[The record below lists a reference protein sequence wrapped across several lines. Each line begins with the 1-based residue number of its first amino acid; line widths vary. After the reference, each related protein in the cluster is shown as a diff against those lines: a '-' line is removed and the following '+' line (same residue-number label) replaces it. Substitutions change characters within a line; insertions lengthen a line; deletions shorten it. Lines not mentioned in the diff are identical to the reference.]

1 MKLPRRRFLHVAVGA
16 AAIPA
21 ASGVAKAEVYPS
33 RTITMIVPIA
43 PGVGTDALARILA
56 EHMRGTLGQSIIVE
70 NITGAGGTIGTA
82 HVARAAPDGYTLSV
96 GNIGTHVISPA
107 TYPNIQYHPLKD
119 FEPVALIATSA
130 YWLIAKNAL
139 PPKDLTELIVWLKA
153 NPDKASAAMVGTGGL
168 DQIAGTYF
176 QQKTG
181 TRFQFV
187 PYRGAAPAIQDLM
200 AGHVDLKFDPVAAS
214 LPYVRSGQLKAYAVF
229 GKSRWS
235 AASEIPTAD
244 ELGVPGLDVT
254 FWYGL
259 WAPKGTPKPVIAKL
273 NAAVADAFADPTVR
287 RKITD
292 LGAEIPPREQ
302 QTTEAFG
309 VFHKAEIDKW
319 WSFIKA
325 AGIKAE

>member
-1 MKLPRRRFLHVAVGA
+1 MSALPPKADIDGASSDVRYVCQKRTFRPLFDMIDGGCTRGGITMKLPRRRFLHVAVGV

-33 RTITMIVPIA
+33 RTITMIVPLP
-43 PGVGTDALARILA
+43 PGLGTDALARILA

-130 YWLIAKNAL
+130 YWLIGKNAL

-176 QQKTG
+176 RQKTG

-187 PYRGAAPAIQDLM
+187 PYRGGAPAIQDLM
-200 AGHVDLKFDPVAAS
+200 AGHVDLKFDHSSKFIAVCAERSAQGLCGLRQEPLVCG
-214 LPYVRSGQLKAYAVF
+214 VRDSHGRRTRCARARCDILVWALGPQGHAKADHCQA
-229 GKSRWS
+229 
-235 AASEIPTAD
+235 
-244 ELGVPGLDVT
+244 
-254 FWYGL
+254 
-259 WAPKGTPKPVIAKL
+259 
-273 NAAVADAFADPTVR
+273 
-287 RKITD
+287 
-292 LGAEIPPREQ
+292 
-302 QTTEAFG
+302 
-309 VFHKAEIDKW
+309 
-319 WSFIKA
+319 
-325 AGIKAE
+325 

>member
-21 ASGVAKAEVYPS
+21 ASGIAKAEVYPS
-33 RTITMIVPIA
+33 RTITMIVAYP
-43 PGVGTDALARILA
+43 PGVGSDTLARILA
-56 EHMRGTLGQSIIVE
+56 EHMRGTLGQNIIVE
-70 NITGAGGTIGTA
+70 NITGAGGTTGTA

-130 YWLIAKNAL
+130 YWLIGKNAL

-187 PYRGAAPAIQDLM
+187 PYRGAAPAIQDIM

-254 FWYGL
+254 FWFGL

-273 NAAVADAFADPTVR
+273 NAAVADAFADPAVR
-287 RKITD
+287 
-292 LGAEIPPREQ
+292 
-302 QTTEAFG
+302 
-309 VFHKAEIDKW
+309 
-319 WSFIKA
+319 
-325 AGIKAE
+325 

>member
-70 NITGAGGTIGTA
+70 NITGAGGTIGTT
-82 HVARAAPDGYTLSV
+82 HVARAVPDGYTLSV

-119 FEPVALIATSA
+119 FEPIALIATSA

-200 AGHVDLKFDPVAAS
+200 AGGLSGVNWRAVFTWSRFDP
-214 LPYVRSGQLKAYAVF
+214 P
-229 GKSRWS
+229 
-235 AASEIPTAD
+235 
-244 ELGVPGLDVT
+244 VP
-254 FWYGL
+254 
-259 WAPKGTPKPVIAKL
+259 
-273 NAAVADAFADPTVR
+273 R
-287 RKITD
+287 RNPGRT
-292 LGAEIPPREQ
+292 R
-302 QTTEAFG
+302 T
-309 VFHKAEIDKW
+309 
-319 WSFIKA
+319 SS
-325 AGIKAE
+325 

>member
-70 NITGAGGTIGTA
+70 NITGAGGTIGTT
-82 HVARAAPDGYTLSV
+82 HVARAVPDGYTLSV

-119 FEPVALIATSA
+119 FEPIALIATSA

-153 NPDKASAAMVGTGGL
+153 NLSSHGGHWRIGPDRRHLFSTEDRYSLSVRALSRRSSRHSGPHGRRVIGRQLAS
-168 DQIAGTYF
+168 
-176 QQKTG
+176 
-181 TRFQFV
+181 RFYV
-187 PYRGAAPAIQDLM
+187 
-200 AGHVDLKFDPVAAS
+200 VA
-214 LPYVRSGQLKAYAVF
+214 L
-229 GKSRWS
+229 
-235 AASEIPTAD
+235 
-244 ELGVPGLDVT
+244 
-254 FWYGL
+254 
-259 WAPKGTPKPVIAKL
+259 
-273 NAAVADAFADPTVR
+273 
-287 RKITD
+287 
-292 LGAEIPPREQ
+292 
-302 QTTEAFG
+302 
-309 VFHKAEIDKW
+309 
-319 WSFIKA
+319 
-325 AGIKAE
+325 